1 MVMTLPPIFIANQV
15 GTGGGG
21 GITCAMKFVLSQD
34 IVFPPSHESH
44 SHSRL
49 ICSLL
54 MARNTPF
61 LGVCSYS
68 LHFARRLFCSRAE
81 KPKRSQALLKPCLT
95 FPQKQH
101 NPLCQ
106 LIFPVCSCSKPGCA
120 PVSKVHLLT
129 HFPRSAN

>member
-21 GITCAMKFVLSQD
+21 GITSATKFVLSQD

-68 LHFARRLFCSRAE
+68 LHFARHLFCSRAE
-81 KPKRSQALLKPCLT
+81 KPKRSASFAQAVLDVSSKAAQPTLPADLSSLQLQKAWLCTRVKGTFVNT
-95 FPQKQH
+95 FP
-101 NPLCQ
+101 PEC
-106 LIFPVCSCSKPGCA
+106 
-120 PVSKVHLLT
+120 
-129 HFPRSAN
+129 